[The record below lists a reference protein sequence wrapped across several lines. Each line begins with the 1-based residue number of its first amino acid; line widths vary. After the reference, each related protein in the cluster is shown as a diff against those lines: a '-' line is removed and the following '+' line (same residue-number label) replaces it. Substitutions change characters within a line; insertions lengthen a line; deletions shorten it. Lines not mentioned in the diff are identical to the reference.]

1 MSPRKVMKKKTPRAA
16 AAIEVHKFG
25 GASLADAA
33 SYRHAVEIIRGRGA
47 RCAVVVSAPAGVTD
61 VLLGLARRAAAG
73 EADEAGLARDTEA
86 LRTRYRD
93 IARAAVGSDKAAA
106 GVVGEID
113 ASLDE
118 LARLLGSLRVLK
130 ELTARTSDFI
140 AARGE
145 RLSAQIFAAT
155 FAAMGGRAKYVD
167 ALEVVF
173 TDGPFGGA
181 SPNLDLTDAA
191 ARRVLAPLA
200 ASGVVPVVPGFIGVA
215 TLDDAPAGQSNAGGA
230 KPTSVATLGRGGSDL
245 TATLLGRALG
255 AASVSLWKDVPG
267 LLTADPRV
275 VPDARVIPQLHA
287 REAAELAYY
296 GAKVLHPRALIPL
309 SGLPQARAI
318 PVYVKPFAEPKAPG
332 TEISARRTLDK
343 YPVKALSA
351 AGGQALLTVTGNG
364 MLGVPGIAARTFE
377 ALYKQGTSVSLISQS
392 SSEQSICFSVPEAAA
407 VRARDRLAEEFRDE
421 IARQEIDGVELQSGL
436 ATLAVVGIGMAG
448 HPGIAARLFG
458 ALSSAGINIVAIA
471 QGSSELN
478 ISFVVTAKESAAA
491 QRAIH
496 KAFQLA
502 KIGGGAASAPDHTDA
517 VLLGFGQIGRTLA
530 EILTKAAGKNGASH
544 GSGTKKSGHRN
555 GAGAVRLVGAIDRT
569 GFVFEPGGLA
579 PKTLS
584 QLASGKKAGRALAEL
599 PGGRAARPDEAVAML
614 AQHALVDPILIDVT
628 ADDTTPLV
636 KQALTAGMDVV
647 LANKRPLSA
656 SRADTEALMALAE
669 REGRRVFYEA
679 TVGAGLPIF
688 DTYRKLVESGDRVLK
703 IEGCLSGTLGF
714 LLTEVGRGRPFS
726 QGLAKAMELG
736 YTEPDPRDD
745 LSGADV
751 GRKALILGRLLGFTG
766 EPTDVAVES
775 LVPES
780 LRSLSRA
787 DFLVRVQTL
796 DADWAKRAAAAKAK
810 GATLRYVAS
819 VTKTKIA
826 VGLQVVTPASPFFGL
841 KGTDNQ
847 VAFTTTRYKTNPLV
861 ITGPGAGPAVTAAG
875 VLNDIL
881 GLVASASSR

>member
-1 MSPRKVMKKKTPRAA
+1 MPSKPSPKAVRKSKSGVAL
-16 AAIEVHKFG
+16 EVHKFG

-33 SYRHAVEIIRGRGA
+33 SYRHAAQIVKGRGTP
-47 RCAVVVSAPAGVTD
+47 CVVVVSAPAGVTD
-61 VLLGLARRAAAG
+61 VLLGLAKRAAAG
-73 EADEAGLARDTEA
+73 ESNVGDLERDTEA

-93 IARAAVGSDKAAA
+93 IARAAVGTDKAAV
-106 GVVGEID
+106 GVLTEID

-118 LARLLGSLRVLK
+118 LARLLASLTVLK
-130 ELTARTSDFI
+130 ELTPRTSDFI

-145 RLSAQIFAAT
+145 RLSARIFAAT
-155 FAAMGGRAKYVD
+155 YAATVGKARYVD
-167 ALEVVF
+167 ALEVIF

-181 SPNLDLTDAA
+181 SPNLPLTDLA
-191 ARRVLAPLA
+191 ARKVLRPIAE
-200 ASGVVPVVPGFIGVA
+200 SGVVPVVPGFIGVA
-215 TLDDAPAGQSNAGGA
+215 AIDDGVHG
-230 KPTSVATLGRGGSDL
+230 KPDAHSVATLGRGGSDL

-255 AASVSLWKDVPG
+255 AESVSLWKDVSG

-309 SGLPQARAI
+309 SGLAATRAI
-318 PVYVKPFAEPKAPG
+318 PVFVKPFADPKAAG

-377 ALYKQGTSVSLISQS
+377 ALFQQGISVSLISQS
-392 SSEQSICFSVPEAAA
+392 SSEQSICFAVPEPAGK
-407 VRARDRLAEEFRDE
+407 RARDRLAEEFRTE
-421 IARQEIDGVELQSGL
+421 IARQEIDGVELQTGL
-436 ATLAVVGIGMAG
+436 ATLAVVGLGMAG
-448 HPGIAARLFG
+448 APGIAARLFG
-458 ALSSAGINIVAIA
+458 ALSQAGVNIVAIA

-478 ISFVVTAKESAAA
+478 ISFVVSQKDAAAA
-491 QRAIH
+491 QHAIH
-496 KAFQLA
+496 RAFQLA
-502 KIGGGAASAPDHTDA
+502 KIGGGAATMPTHTDA
-517 VLLGFGQIGRTLA
+517 VLLGFGQIGRALA
-530 EILTKAAGKNGASH
+530 EILTKSSNKNGA
-544 GSGTKKSGHRN
+544 GKKNGTHASRKRGI
-555 GAGAVRLVGAIDRT
+555 RLVGAIDRS
-569 GFVFEPGGLA
+569 GFIFEPAGLPA
-579 PKTLS
+579 KTIALLAAGKKSGKTLS
-584 QLASGKKAGRALAEL
+584 QL
-599 PGGRAARPDEAVAML
+599 PGGRTARPDEAVALL
-614 AQHALVDPILIDVT
+614 AQHALTDPMLVDVT

-636 KQALTAGMDVV
+636 RQALTAGMDVV

-688 DTYRKLVESGDRVLK
+688 DTYRKLAESGDRVLK

-726 QGLAKAMELG
+726 EALAKAMELG

-751 GRKALILGRLLGFTG
+751 GRKALILGRLLDFAG

-775 LVPES
+775 LVPEA
-780 LRSLSRA
+780 LRALPRP
-787 DFLVRVQTL
+787 DFLARL
-796 DADWAKRAAAAKAK
+796 SSMDGDWGKRATMAKAK
-810 GATLRYVAS
+810 GGTLRYVAS
-819 VTKTKIA
+819 VTKGKIT
-826 VGLQVVTPASPFFGL
+826 VGLQVVAPSSPFFGL

-875 VLNDIL
+875 VLNDML
-881 GLVASASSR
+881 GLVG

>member
-1 MSPRKVMKKKTPRAA
+1 MARKPLRKPKTSKVGV
-16 AAIEVHKFG
+16 EVHKFG
-25 GASLADAA
+25 GASLADANA
-33 SYRHAVEIIRGRGA
+33 YRHAVDIIKGRGA
-47 RCAVVVSAPAGVTD
+47 ACAVVVSAPAGVTD

-73 EADEAGLARDTEA
+73 EAEGLERDTEA
-86 LRTRYRD
+86 LRRRFHG
-93 IARAAVGSDKAAA
+93 IARAAVGSERAAT
-106 GVVGEID
+106 GVLTEID

-118 LARLLGSLRVLK
+118 LARLLGSLTVLK

-155 FAAMGGRAKYVD
+155 FAAMGGRARYVD
-167 ALEVVF
+167 ALEVIF

-181 SPNLDLTDAA
+181 SPNLALTD
-191 ARRVLAPLA
+191 LA
-200 ASGVVPVVPGFIGVA
+200 AGKMLLPLVASGIVPVVPGFIGVA
-215 TLDDAPAGQSNAGGA
+215 PLEDGAPAASQAEAA
-230 KPTSVATLGRGGSDL
+230 KSVATLGRGGSDL

-255 AASVSLWKDVPG
+255 ARDVSLWKDVPG

-309 SGLPQARAI
+309 SGLPATRAI
-318 PVYVKPFAEPKAPG
+318 PVFVKPFGDPKAAG

-377 ALYKQGTSVSLISQS
+377 ALYQQGTSVSLISQS

-407 VRARDRLAEEFRDE
+407 KRARDRLAEEFRNE
-421 IARQEIDGVELQSGL
+421 IVRQEIDGVEVQTGL

-448 HPGIAARLFG
+448 APGIAARLFG
-458 ALSSAGINIVAIA
+458 ALSHAGINIVAIA

-478 ISFVVTAKESAAA
+478 ISFVVTAKDAAAA
-491 QRAIH
+491 QHAIH
-496 KAFQLA
+496 RAFQLS
-502 KIGGGAASAPDHTDA
+502 KIGGGAATTPQHTDA
-517 VLLGFGQIGRTLA
+517 VLLGFGQIGRALA
-530 EILTKAAGKNGASH
+530 EILTKKNAAAGKPGPRA
-544 GSGTKKSGHRN
+544 GGTGKQGKAARR
-555 GAGAVRLVGAIDRT
+555 AVRLVGVIDRS
-569 GFVFEPGGLA
+569 GFVFEPGGLT
-579 PKTLS
+579 PKTIAL
-584 QLASGKKAGRALAEL
+584 LAAGKKAGRPLASL
-599 PGGRAARPDEAVAML
+599 PGGRAARPDEAVALL
-614 AQHALVDPILIDVT
+614 AQHALTDPMLVDVT

-669 REGRRVFYEA
+669 REGKRVLYEA

-726 QGLAKAMELG
+726 QALAKAMALG

-745 LSGADV
+745 LSGVDV
-751 GRKALILGRLLGFTG
+751 GRKALILGRLLDFAG
-766 EPTDVAVES
+766 EPADVSVES
-775 LVPES
+775 LVPAS
-780 LRSLSRA
+780 VRA
-787 DFLVRVQTL
+787 LPREDFLARVGTL
-796 DADWAKRAAAAKAK
+796 DADWSHRAAAAKAK
-810 GATLRYVAS
+810 GTTLRYVAS
-819 VTKTKIA
+819 VTRNKIT
-826 VGLQVVTPASPFFGL
+826 VGLESVSPSSPFFGL

-847 VAFTTTRYKTNPLV
+847 VAFTTKRYRKNPLV
-861 ITGPGAGPAVTAAG
+861 ISGPGAGPAVTAAG
-875 VLNDIL
+875 VLNDML
-881 GLVASASSR
+881 GLVG